1 MSTRTKNS
9 TSPILHADAT
19 TTDPKPPKAHAP
31 AMPPTAP
38 ASAAA
43 TLIAAPPVDA
53 NIPAPPKGYDPTD
66 GTNYRGIQPRKAELV
81 ALPSALQDLGRF
93 TTYAQVLGTT
103 APAFTQVQA
112 SLTVANEWSTMRNVS
127 TAWDAYCRDQ
137 EGMAW
142 VSVHALLDR
151 LRPSFELAAS
161 ADAALTTEFTGLSS
175 LLAVK
180 KVIAN
185 KAASTRRLNRKAV
198 AEGKPPIHGA
208 VGKKRKAAADKA
220 AGAAASA
227 VAAGGAAAPPASTVV
242 TAAAAQPLPVT
253 TPAPAVTLS
262 PPTGAVAV
270 NGASHS

>member
-112 SLTVANEWSTMRNVS
+112 SLTVANEWSTMRNAS

-185 KAASTRRLNRKAV
+185 KAA
-198 AEGKPPIHGA
+198 
-208 VGKKRKAAADKA
+208 
-220 AGAAASA
+220 ASA